1 MTALHS
7 MLRKDSDKRHFRT
20 LVRYGARGDLKSKNG
35 DTAAEIMSRKRDPEF
50 KTMAKELSG

>member
-1 MTALHS
+1 

-20 LVRYGARGDLKSKNG
+20 LLRYGARGDLKSKNG